1 MEYFIELLFSGLTRG
16 SIYAL
21 IALGYTMVYGIIGLI
36 NFAHGEIYMIGAF
49 TSFIVATVLSIYGFP
64 LLGIIVI
71 AGLAAAVWSSAYGFT
86 IERLAYKPLRNA
98 PRLSPLISAIGMS
111 IFLQNY
117 VLLAQTSDFMPFPEL
132 IPEFDF
138 MEPYAH
144 VIGSSDMVILVT
156 TALIM
161 VGLTFLIKFSRIGK
175 AMRATSQDRTM
186 AMLVGINVNRIIST
200 TFIIG
205 SALAAIGG
213 MLIASHI
220 GQINFFIGFIAGI
233 KAFTAA
239 VLGGIGSIPG
249 AVLGSMVLGLT
260 ESFATGY
267 ISSDYEDVFAFS
279 ILVLILIF
287 GVLKPTINKL
297 THPVVVKGEAEGEEG
312 AAGGAEGAEGEAEG
326 EGKLLP
332 RKEGEPLLLTGSE
345 SYVEVLDA
353 ARDLIH
359 EDPKRVAQ
367 LMKAWVA
374 EDANG

>member
-1 MEYFIELLFSGLTRG
+1 MDYFIELVFSGLSRG

-49 TSFIVATVLSIYGFP
+49 TAYIIASVLGILGFP
-64 LLGIIVI
+64 VLAI
-71 AGLAAAVWSSAYGFT
+71 AVLAALAAVIWSSAYGYT
-86 IERLAYKPLRNA
+86 VEKLAYKPLRHA

-117 VLLAQTSDFMPFPEL
+117 VLLAQTSDFLAFPEL

-138 MEPYAH
+138 MEPIAH
-144 VIGSSDMVILVT
+144 IVGTTDMMIIVTAAIVMIILT
-156 TALIM
+156 LFIR
-161 VGLTFLIKFSRIGK
+161 FSRLGK

-186 AMLVGINVNRIIST
+186 AMLVGINVDRIISV

-205 SALAAIGG
+205 SSLAAIGG
-213 MLIASHI
+213 VLIASHI

-249 AVLGSMVLGLT
+249 AVLGGLVLGLT

-267 ISSDYEDVFAFS
+267 VSSDYEDVFAFS
-279 ILVLILIF
+279 LLVLILIF
-287 GVLKPTINKL
+287 KPSGLLGK
-297 THPVVVKGEAEGEEG
+297 AEIQ
-312 AAGGAEGAEGEAEG
+312 
-326 EGKLLP
+326 K
-332 RKEGEPLLLTGSE
+332 
-345 SYVEVLDA
+345 V
-353 ARDLIH
+353 
-359 EDPKRVAQ
+359 
-367 LMKAWVA
+367 
-374 EDANG
+374 